1 MDFWAILCFSL
12 KFSPYF
18 SAMWTFFVYCTV
30 SWTFLLVFSHWQ
42 RSFCHYN
49 HESEFCPKPRHL
61 GHFVGGGMGLGGLL
75 TVGGSWQSGDGG
87 VEQNRVSPDFRS
99 PKVGISEMAGCYPLF
114 FFGIFIDLDFIAV
127 HKYAKKKLA
136 KIQPFWPHTT
146 WKIKLWAMKRNN
158 INKLENF

>member
-12 KFSPYF
+12 KFSRYF
-18 SAMWTFFVYCTV
+18 SAKFDSFFVYCTV

-75 TVGGSWQSGDGG
+75 TVGGSWQSGEEG
-87 VEQNRVSPDFRS
+87 VVQNRVSPDLR
-99 PKVGISEMAGCYPLF
+99 ISRGHHLQDGWMLATF
-114 FFGIFIDLDFIAV
+114 FFGIFVDLDFV
-127 HKYAKKKLA
+127 SFHKYAKKNLA

-146 WKIKLWAMKRNN
+146 
-158 INKLENF
+158 